1 MWKDLIVNICAICDM
16 CEDAHLNSRGESFYG
31 QHKMFEDISDSVHDF
46 PDAIQEIYFGAR
58 LVAFVPSADIRTAEV
73 AKLKPISDGK
83 GGAKLIKEAIIET
96 LDLIKTLDSEEDSTV
111 GEKDLLSKI
120 AGTLQQK
127 LYFLQQFTK

>member
-16 CEDAHLNSRGESFYG
+16 CEDAHLNARGESFYG
-31 QHKMFEDISDSVHDF
+31 QHKMFEDISDSIHDF

-58 LVAFVPSADIRTAEV
+58 ELPFVSSKDVREAEV
-73 AKLKPISDGK
+73 AQLKSVKNG
-83 GGAKLIKEAIIET
+83 KEAARH
-96 LDLIKTLDSEEDSTV
+96 LKDLIVVALDKAKELDADEDTTL

-127 LYFLQQFTK
+127 LYFIQNYLK

>member
-16 CEDAHLNSRGESFYG
+16 CEDSHLNARGESFYG
-31 QHKMFEDISDSVHDF
+31 QHKMFEDIADSIHDF

-58 LVAFVPSADIRTAEV
+58 QISFVPSVDIRTAEIS
-73 AKLKPISDGK
+73 KLKPISDGK
-83 GGAKLIKEAIIET
+83 SGAKYIKELIIET
-96 LDLIKTLDSEEDSTV
+96 LDIVKALDSEEDSTV

>member
-1 MWKDLIVNICAICDM
+1 M

-31 QHKMFEDISDSVHDF
+31 QNKMFEDISDSIHDF

-58 LVAFVPSADIRTAEV
+58 ELSFIPSSEIRTNEIS
-73 AKLKPISDGK
+73 KLKPIKDGK
-83 GGAKLIKEAIIET
+83 VGAKVIKDAIIET
-96 LDLIKTLDSEEDSTV
+96 LDLVKTLDADEDSTV

-120 AGTLQQK
+120 AGALQQK

>member
-31 QHKMFEDISDSVHDF
+31 QHKMFEDIADSIHDF

-58 LVAFVPSADIRTAEV
+58 AISFVPSVDIRTAEI
-73 AKLKPISDGK
+73 AKLKLISTGK
-83 GGAKLIKEAIIET
+83 DGAKSIRDLIIET
-96 LDLIKTLDSEEDSTV
+96 LDLVKTLDAEEDSTV

>member
-1 MWKDLIVNICAICDM
+1 MWKDLIVNICSICDM

-31 QHKMFEDISDSVHDF
+31 QHKMFEDIADSIHDF

-58 LVAFVPSADIRTAEV
+58 ALSFVPSADIRTAEV
-73 AKLKPISDGK
+73 GKLKPISNGK
-83 GGAKLIKEAIIET
+83 DGAKIIRELIIEAMDLVKA
-96 LDLIKTLDSEEDSTV
+96 LDAEEDTTV

-127 LYFLQQFTK
+127 LYFLQNFLK

>member
-1 MWKDLIVNICAICDM
+1 MWKDLIINICAICDM
-16 CEDAHLNSRGESFYG
+16 CEDAHLNARGESFYG
-31 QHKMFEDISDSVHDF
+31 QHKMFEDISDSIHDF

-58 LVAFVPSADIRTAEV
+58 LKAFVWSADIRKGEIE
-73 AKLKPISDGK
+73 KLKPIVDGK
-83 GGAKLIKEAIIET
+83 GGAELIKDLIIET
-96 LDLIKTLDSEEDSTV
+96 LDLVKSLDADKETTV

>member
-1 MWKDLIVNICAICDM
+1 MWKDLIVNICSICDM

-31 QHKMFEDISDSVHDF
+31 QHKMFEDIADSIHDF

-58 LVAFVPSADIRTAEV
+58 ALSFVPSADIRTAEIG
-73 AKLKPISDGK
+73 KLKPISNGK
-83 GGAKLIKEAIIET
+83 DGAKIIRELIIEAMDLVKA
-96 LDLIKTLDSEEDSTV
+96 LDAEEDTTV

-127 LYFLQQFTK
+127 LYFLQNFLK

>member
-16 CEDAHLNSRGESFYG
+16 CEDAHLNARGESFYG
-31 QHKMFEDISDSVHDF
+31 QHKMFEDIADSIHDF

-58 LVAFVPSADIRTAEV
+58 ALSFVPSADIRTAEIG
-73 AKLKPISDGK
+73 KLKLISNGK
-83 GGAKLIKEAIIET
+83 DGAKIIREAIIET
-96 LDLIKTLDSEEDSTV
+96 LDLVKGLDAEEDTTV

-127 LYFLQQFTK
+127 LYFLQNFLK

>member
-31 QHKMFEDISDSVHDF
+31 QHKMFEDIQDSVHDF

-58 LVAFVPSADIRTAEV
+58 LLSFVSSADIRTAEV
-73 AKLKPISDGK
+73 GKLKPISEGK
-83 GGAKLIKEAIIET
+83 TGAKIIKDIIIET
-96 LDLIKTLDSEEDSTV
+96 LDLIKTLDAEEDSTV